1 MTESRLRRRGDKRR
15 GATGATPGEAAA
27 AGEKAD
33 AYLPVDLVPLLLY
46 LNLEKEELGHAA
58 AGEEDHPSPP
68 PLDRPGPRTSSLV
81 VGCAPTPTSVRRA
94 AAAQQPLIRRLCA
107 APTSL

>member
-1 MTESRLRRRGDKRR
+1 MTESRLRRRGAKRR

-46 LNLEKEELGHAA
+46 LNLEKEELGHVA
-58 AGEEDHPSPP
+58 AGEEDHPPP
-68 PLDRPGPRTSSLV
+68 RRSS
-81 VGCAPTPTSVRRA
+81 R
-94 AAAQQPLIRRLCA
+94 
-107 APTSL
+107 

>member
-1 MTESRLRRRGDKRR
+1 MTESRLRRRGAKRR

-46 LNLEKEELGHAA
+46 LNLEKEELGHVA
-58 AGEEDHPSPP
+58 AGEEDHP
-68 PLDRPGPRTSSLV
+68 TA
-81 VGCAPTPTSVRRA
+81 AP
-94 AAAQQPLIRRLCA
+94 QQPLIRRSCV
-107 APTSL
+107 APAPLWNFFLFYIFLSSFLQKYMVRKKFAKLYI